1 MTTRQALFSTIPAT
15 WLAEHEARG
24 ASTAEAW
31 AFFDTLPAVD
41 VHEMIGRWRGSGL
54 PTAHPIDGLL
64 EAYGWFGKAFTSP
77 EDVQPLLFCHGQG
90 NVVAFHP
97 RRMPINLMVRHP
109 GWLRHKAAC
118 RAFAAAAPLLRTRRP
133 MARLRMMEH
142 RGVTSATMI
151 YDHWPILDTFRR
163 VNHDTLL
170 GVMDLRDMAQPFFF
184 VLRRHTG

>member
-1 MTTRQALFSTIPAT
+1 MTTGQALFSTIPAT

-64 EAYGWFGKAFTSP
+64 EAYGWYGKAFTSP
-77 EDVQPLLFCHGQG
+77 EDVQPLLFRHGQG

-142 RGVTSATMI
+142 RGVASATMI

-163 VNHDTLL
+163 VDHDTLL